1 MTKDTTG
8 SDENKT
14 DSGLVLVE
22 RVPQGMEGWVLSDL
36 LASHPTKQ
44 LIFVARN
51 DSELATTEQVFRFCQ
66 PDAERIVLPAWD
78 CLPYDRVSPNAE
90 VLGKRLRS
98 LVRLLRPAK
107 GPRVLFT
114 TVNALLQRLPS
125 REALGQSSFRI
136 VAGESLDEEAL
147 NRYLV
152 NNGYA
157 RVGTVNDPGE
167 YAVRGGLIDVFP
179 MGSPNP
185 VRIDL
190 FGDEVEKLRR
200 FDALSQRTIKEI
212 ASISLLPVSEV
223 MLSPDAIARFRSGY
237 RATFGSVSDADPL
250 YTSISEGR
258 RFPGMEHWLP
268 LFYDQLDTVL
278 DYMPGAGLVLEHQCQ
293 EVRGT
298 RMENVRDFYEARRSM
313 LEAEAQGES
322 LYKPLPPEQLYM
334 SDGEWEGLALNRA
347 VWQLSPFAAPDS
359 PGLVQISAQGQPGLN
374 FESQRKD
381 PDVDLYRAFRDHM
394 RSLQGEGRRVVLAG
408 LSEGSKTRLASLLG
422 ENDILIRQSVAS
434 LADIKAMPK
443 KSLGLAVLPIERGFV
458 SPDIAIISEQDL
470 LGEKIA
476 RAGRRKKR
484 AENFLSEVS
493 ALSTGD
499 LVVHLEHGIGQYL
512 GLETIE
518 IGGAPHDVLQLK
530 YSGDDKLYIPVE
542 NIEIL
547 SRFGGEDAGVA
558 LDKLGGAAWQLRRA
572 KVKKRLKDIAA
583 QLIKI
588 AAQRMMKKAVVL
600 EQPEPLYNEFAARF
614 PYTETEDQL
623 VAIDDAIEDLQ
634 SGRPMDRLVCGDVGF
649 GKTEVA
655 IRAAFVAA
663 MSGAQVALVCPTTL
677 LARQHYNNFKQRFE
691 GWPIRVHQLSRLVM
705 GKEASLVKEE
715 LAAGKADVVIGT
727 HALLAQ
733 SIKFKQLGLLIV
745 DEEQKFGVKQKER
758 LKELKSDVH
767 VLTLS
772 ATPIP
777 RTLSMAMSGVKEL
790 SLITTPPVDRLA
802 VRTFV
807 SPWDSMIVRE
817 ALMREHFRGGQSF
830 VVCPQVRD
838 IEKMLERLEK
848 IAPELKVRSAT
859 GQIAASEL
867 EQTMNDF
874 YDHKFDVLLATNI
887 VEAGL
892 DIPNVNTLIVH
903 RADRFGLASLY
914 QLRGRVGRGK
924 QRGYAYLTY
933 ATDRPLTAQ
942 ATKRLE
948 VLQTLDNLGA
958 GFQLASHDM
967 DIRGAGNLVG
977 EEQSGHI
984 KEVGVELYQQMLEEA
999 VTQVNSKA
1007 ETESEENWSPQ
1018 INLGTAVLIPDNYVE
1033 DLNVR
1038 MSLYR
1043 RLSDLA
1049 NAKELESF
1057 ASELI
1062 DRFGSLPDEV
1072 ENLMSVMSIKLM
1084 CKRAGIE
1091 KLDVGPKGIV
1101 LQFRNNKFNNPDK
1114 LLQWV
1119 EKNKKLITVRSD
1131 MRLVYKRRLDSE
1143 QERVKSVKMLVKNM
1157 AALAA

>member
-1 MTKDTTG
+1 MSKQTT
-8 SDENKT
+8 SQIDAKS

-22 RVPQGMEGWVLSDL
+22 RVPQGMEGLVLADL
-36 LASHPTKQ
+36 LKAHPKQQ

-51 DSELATTEQVFRFCQ
+51 DSELAITEQVFRFSQ
-66 PDAERIVLPAWD
+66 PDAECIQLPAWD

-98 LVRLLRPAK
+98 LVKLLRPAK
-107 GPRVLFT
+107 GPRLVFT
-114 TVNALLQRLPS
+114 TVNALLQRLPP
-125 REALGQSSFRI
+125 RAQIQQSSFRI
-136 VAGESLDEEAL
+136 VAGESMDEAAL
-147 NRYLV
+147 SAYLV
-152 NNGYA
+152 SNGYA

-167 YAVRGGLIDVFP
+167 YAIRGGLIDVFP
-179 MGSPNP
+179 MGSANP

-223 MLSPDAIARFRSGY
+223 ILSGDAVARFRSGY
-237 RATFGSVSDADPL
+237 RATFGSVLDDDPL
-250 YTSISEGR
+250 YASISEAR

-268 LFYDQLDTVL
+268 LFYDGLESLL
-278 DYMPGAGLVLEHQCQ
+278 DYLPDAGLVFEHQVQ
-293 EVRGT
+293 EARNA
-298 RMENVRDFYEARRSM
+298 RMENLRDFYQARRS
-313 LEAEAQGES
+313 LLDASDQGES
-322 LYKPLPPEQLYM
+322 AYKPIAPEALYLTNE
-334 SDGEWEGLALNRA
+334 EWDSLALKRA
-347 VWQLSPFAAPDS
+347 AWQLSPFAAPES
-359 PGLVQISAQGQPGLN
+359 AGLIQISADGQPGLN
-374 FESQRKD
+374 FEAQRKD
-381 PDVDLYRAFRDHM
+381 PEADLYKAFRDHM
-394 RSLQGEGRRVVLAG
+394 RSLQGQGRRVVLAG
-408 LSEGSKTRLASLLG
+408 LSEGSKARLASLLG
-422 ENDILIRQSVAS
+422 ENDILIRQSVAT
-434 LADIKAMPK
+434 LADIKSMPK
-443 KSLGLAVLPIERGFV
+443 KTLGLAVLPIERGFV
-458 SPDIAIISEQDL
+458 APDLAVISEQDL

-484 AENFLSEVS
+484 AENFLAEVS

-499 LVVHLEHGIGQYL
+499 LVVHLDHGIGQYL

-542 NIEIL
+542 NIEVL
-547 SRFGGEDAGVA
+547 SRFGGEDAGVQ

-600 EQPEPLYNEFAARF
+600 EQPETLFNEFAARF
-614 PYTETEDQL
+614 PYSETEDQL
-623 VAIDDAIEDLQ
+623 NAIDDTLEDLG

-655 IRAAFVAA
+655 IRAAFIAA
-663 MSGAQVALVCPTTL
+663 MSGVQVALVCPTTL
-677 LARQHYNNFKQRFE
+677 LARQHYNTLKQRFE
-691 GWPIRVHQLSRLVM
+691 GWPIRVHQLSRLVV
-705 GKEASLVKEE
+705 GKEAALVKDE
-715 LAAGKADVVIGT
+715 LSSGKADVVIGT

-733 SIKFKQLGLLIV
+733 SIHFKQLGLLIV

-758 LKELKSDVH
+758 LKSLKSDVH

-830 VVCPQVRD
+830 VVCPQIRD
-838 IEKMLERLEK
+838 IDKMLERLAK

-859 GQIAASEL
+859 GQMAASEL

-933 ATDRPLTAQ
+933 PTDKPLTPQ

-999 VTQVNSKA
+999 ITQVNSQA
-1007 ETESEENWSPQ
+1007 ESDGDENWSPQ
-1018 INLGTAVLIPDNYVE
+1018 INLGTAVLIPEAYVE

-1043 RLSDLA
+1043 RLSDLGSPR
-1049 NAKELESF
+1049 ELEAF

-1062 DRFGSLPDEV
+1062 DRFGALPDEV
-1072 ENLMSVMSIKLM
+1072 ENLMSVMAIKLM

-1091 KLDVGPKGIV
+1091 KVDVGPKGIV
-1101 LQFRNNKFNNPDK
+1101 LQFRNNKFANPDK
-1114 LLQWV
+1114 LLAWV
-1119 EKNKKLITVRSD
+1119 EQNKKLITVRSD

-1143 QERVKSVKMLVKNM
+1143 DERIKSVKSLAKNM
-1157 AALAA
+1157 AALAG